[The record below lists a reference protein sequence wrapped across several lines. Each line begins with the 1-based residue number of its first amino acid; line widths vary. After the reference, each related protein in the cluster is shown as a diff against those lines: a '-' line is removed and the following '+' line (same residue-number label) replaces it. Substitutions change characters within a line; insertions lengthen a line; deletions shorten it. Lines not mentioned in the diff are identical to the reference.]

1 MLAAAKDK
9 ATKGMAEEMIK
20 MFTPMLAAMGLG
32 KEQGQKI
39 MDVINKLDATQTRT
53 ENIEKLLL
61 ELCKKNSIVVRDG
74 TQVPPK

>member
-9 ATKGMAEEMIK
+9 AKQGMADEMIK
-20 MFTPMLAAMGLG
+20 MFAPILATMGLG

-39 MDVINKLDATQTRT
+39 MDVINKIDATQTRT

-61 ELCKKNSIVVRDG
+61 ELCKKNSITVRDA
-74 TQVPPK
+74 TQVSPK